1 MKASRLLLCAT
12 TLYFACIGSAWS
24 KPVTQPLCV
33 KTRIF
38 AHTRKSIR
46 TSRSLRDAVATTR
59 AGSFDYSLLNTVQR
73 SPATL
78 YDVALT
84 ALTSGSFLWKLFENS
99 KVAFTSVDQKPPRV
113 LSLQTRFLAV
123 FWLMRMAD
131 WLQGPYFFEVYS
143 SKVFDGI
150 PVTTALISQIFLT
163 GFAVTG
169 ALGPIIGRVVDR
181 CGRKK
186 GTIAFALLYTVSAF
200 STFSNKL
207 WVVLLGR
214 VAGGLGTSLLFS
226 APEAWLVGEHA
237 RSGSEARWLAETFGW
252 AYAGDSLVAILAG
265 QLAGQAAK
273 RAGPTG
279 PFALGVL
286 FLVTGAA
293 VALATWRENTA
304 APANADSITQPA
316 PAQESSV
323 LPLVT
328 DEIYTVH
335 PIRRALQVAL
345 NDKRILLIGAIQ
357 ALFEGAMYIFVL
369 QWPPLMKAAIQAS
382 SYGAEAVVPYGQIFS
397 CLMAS
402 CLFGSTAFGALQKR
416 GVPAEKS
423 APALLATA
431 ALAMAAVTRLQA
443 LQSPSAVG
451 GLSGLL
457 GLSGA
462 LFLFE
467 ACVGMYFPT
476 IGTLRSKYLPDQY
489 RSVLMNL
496 FGLPLNMIVIS
507 VVLSARWLGAQGS
520 LAVAS
525 AALAIATVCGVG
537 LAVTTNATEGAVL
550 VGEQALL

>member
-1 MKASRLLLCAT
+1 
-12 TLYFACIGSAWS
+12 
-24 KPVTQPLCV
+24 
-33 KTRIF
+33 
-38 AHTRKSIR
+38 
-46 TSRSLRDAVATTR
+46 
-59 AGSFDYSLLNTVQR
+59 
-73 SPATL
+73 
-78 YDVALT
+78 
-84 ALTSGSFLWKLFENS
+84 
-99 KVAFTSVDQKPPRV
+99 
-113 LSLQTRFLAV
+113 
-123 FWLMRMAD
+123 MRMAD

-169 ALGPIIGRVVDR
+169 TLGPIIGRLVDR
-181 CGRKK
+181 WGRKK
-186 GTIAFALLYTVSAF
+186 GTLAFALLYTVSAF

-237 RSGSEARWLAETFGW
+237 RSGSEAKWLGETFGW

-279 PFALGVL
+279 PFALSVL
-286 FLVTGAA
+286 ILVTGAA

-316 PAQESSV
+316 SAQPENSV

-382 SYGAEAVVPYGQIFS
+382 SCGAQAVVPYGQIFS

-402 CLFGSTAFGALQKR
+402 CLLGSTAFGALQKR

-431 ALAMAAVTRLQA
+431 ALAMSAVIRLQP
-443 LQSPSAVG
+443 LQAPSTTG
-451 GLSGLL
+451 GLNHLL

-507 VVLSARWLGAQGS
+507 VVLSARWLGSQGS

-537 LAVTTNATEGAVL
+537 LAMTTNATEGAVV

>member
-24 KPVTQPLCV
+24 KSVTPPFCV
-33 KTRIF
+33 KTRIS
-38 AHTRKSIR
+38 AHTRKSFR
-46 TSRSLRDAVATTR
+46 TSRSLSDAVATTR
-59 AGSFDYSLLNTVQR
+59 AGSFEFSVLNAVQR

-84 ALTSGSFLWKLFENS
+84 ALTSGSLLWKLFENG
-99 KVAFTSVDQKPPRV
+99 KVAFTSVDQKPPTV

-143 SKVFDGI
+143 SKVYDGI
-150 PVTTALISQIFLT
+150 PVTTTLVSQIFLT

-169 ALGPIIGRVVDR
+169 ALGPIIGRLVDR

-237 RSGSEARWLAETFGW
+237 RSGSEARWLGETFGW
-252 AYAGDSLVAILAG
+252 AYAGDSIVAILAG
-265 QLAGQAAK
+265 QLAGQAAR

-279 PFALGVL
+279 PFALSVI

-304 APANADSITQPA
+304 GPANADSITQPA
-316 PAQESSV
+316 SAQPESSV

-328 DEIYTVH
+328 DEIHTVH

-345 NDKRILLIGAIQ
+345 NDKRILFIGSIQ

-369 QWPPLMKAAIQAS
+369 QWPPLMKAAIHAS
-382 SYGAEAVVPYGQIFS
+382 SYGAQAVVPYGQIFS

-402 CLFGSTAFGALQKR
+402 CLLGSTAFGALQKR

-423 APALLATA
+423 APAMLATA
-431 ALAMAAVTRLQA
+431 ALAMTAVTRLQA
-443 LQSPSAVG
+443 LRSPSAIG
-451 GLSGLL
+451 GLNRLL
-457 GLSGA
+457 GLSGT

-507 VVLSARWLGAQGS
+507 VVLSARWLGAQRS
-520 LAVAS
+520 LAIAT
-525 AALAIATVCGVG
+525 AALAVATVCGVG
-537 LAVTTNATEGAVL
+537 LAMTANATEGT
-550 VGEQALL
+550 ALL